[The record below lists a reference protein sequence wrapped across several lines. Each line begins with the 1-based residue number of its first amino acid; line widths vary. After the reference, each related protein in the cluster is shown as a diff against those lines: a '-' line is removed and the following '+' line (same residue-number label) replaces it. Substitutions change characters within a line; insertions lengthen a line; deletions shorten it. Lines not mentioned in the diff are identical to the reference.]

1 MYDNEI
7 SSRSRVYDGGE
18 YELSCFLPIYRR
30 HHKVS
35 LLSDIVLC
43 SISNFPLSVSNKTT
57 NITNWWFRSRLRC
70 LFSFQSVLDCVELYL
85 LLHNFKTCA
94 NIRNTS
100 ARKLWSKI
108 LLNKFPFLL
117 ASQHHFIIIN
127 APSPFFRSIPVTFFP
142 FLRLFKVFK
151 TMLGFLMPIKRQY

>member
-1 MYDNEI
+1 MKFLLALRCMTEENMSFHVSYQFTADI
-7 SSRSRVYDGGE
+7 TRFLFWVI
-18 YELSCFLPIYRR
+18 LSY
-30 HHKVS
+30 V
-35 LLSDIVLC
+35 
-43 SISNFPLSVSNKTT
+43 ISNFPLSVSNKTT

-117 ASQHHFIIIN
+117 ASQHHFILIN
-127 APSPFFRSIPVTFFP
+127 APSPFFRSIPDTFFP